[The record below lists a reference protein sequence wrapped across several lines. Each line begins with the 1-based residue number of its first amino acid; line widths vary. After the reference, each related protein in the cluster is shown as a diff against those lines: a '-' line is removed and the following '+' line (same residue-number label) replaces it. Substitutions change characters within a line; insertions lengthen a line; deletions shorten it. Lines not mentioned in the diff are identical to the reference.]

1 MPKFSTARET
11 LARLEKRIAEER
23 DPRRKAWL
31 STYRNHWW
39 GEVIGD
45 VDQVMATMTHGPIR
59 YSFDG
64 HPYMVPDSGLAAMTD
79 WGGTRAMYE
88 GVVGMGVR
96 RAGALDEGRSLSDE
110 AGMAIVCVVSGRKG
124 GGEGKRVADG

>member
-45 VDQVMATMTHGPIR
+45 VDQVMATMTHGTIR

-64 HPYMVPDSGLAAMTD
+64 HPFMGPDSGLAAITD
-79 WGGTRAMYE
+79 WAGTRAMDE
-88 GVVGMGVR
+88 GVVAMGVR
-96 RAGALDEGRSLSDE
+96 LAGPRDRREGHTSVHSSQIR
-110 AGMAIVCVVSGRKG
+110 I
-124 GGEGKRVADG
+124 

>member
-31 STYRNHWW
+31 STYRNHWR

-45 VDQVMATMTHGPIR
+45 VDQVMATLSHGPIR
-59 YSFDG
+59 YSFDD
-64 HPYMVPDSGLAAMTD
+64 HPFIVTSSGMAAIPDWAC
-79 WGGTRAMYE
+79 RPAMYE
-88 GVVGMGVR
+88 GVGAIGMGQAR
-96 RAGALDEGRSLSDE
+96 QE
-110 AGMAIVCVVSGRKG
+110 
-124 GGEGKRVADG
+124 

>member
-1 MPKFSTARET
+1 MRISDWSSDVCSSDLPAGRLVSFLQEADLANCAKNSPRATHGRFRMPKFSTARET

-45 VDQVMATMTHGPIR
+45 VDQVIDR
-59 YSFDG
+59 KS
-64 HPYMVPDSGLAAMTD
+64 
-79 WGGTRAMYE
+79 TR
-88 GVVGMGVR
+88 
-96 RAGALDEGRSLSDE
+96 LKSSH
-110 AGMAIVCVVSGRKG
+110 
-124 GGEGKRVADG
+124 